1 MFKDITLGQY
11 YPGNS
16 VVHRADP
23 RTKIL
28 ITLFFLVS
36 LFLVNNWWGF
46 LPVLFFLGL
55 IIVLSGVSVLYVL
68 RGLKAIWFL
77 IVITAAFNIFFTDGK
92 ILFSYRFIRIT
103 YEGLNLAGFMAVRIC
118 LLIVVTS
125 MMTLTTTPI
134 ALTDGLETL
143 LRPLKKLKVPVHEF
157 SMMMTI
163 ALRFIPTIME
173 ETDKII
179 KAQSARGADFESG
192 NLWQKA
198 KAMIPIFVPLF
209 VSAFRRADELAT
221 AMECRCYQGD
231 VNRTKL
237 KRLKFGIIDFFA
249 LLLVVALGASLFV
262 TEAYL

>member
-1 MFKDITLGQY
+1 MLKDITLGQY

-23 RTKIL
+23 RTKI
-28 ITLFFLVS
+28 IMTIFFLVA
-36 LFLVNNWWGF
+36 LFMVESWWGF
-46 LPVLFFLGL
+46 LPVVLFLAGF
-55 IIVLSGVSVLYVL
+55 IALSKVSVLYVL
-68 RGLKAIWFL
+68 RGIKAIWIL
-77 IVITAAFNIFFTDGK
+77 VLITAVFNVFFTDGK
-92 ILFSYRFIRIT
+92 VLFEWGFLRVT
-103 YEGLNLAGFMAVRIC
+103 YEGLSLAGFMAVRIC
-118 LLIVVTS
+118 LLIVATS

-134 ALTDGLETL
+134 ALTDGIETL

-231 VNRTKL
+231 VHRTKL
-237 KRLKFGIIDFFA
+237 KSLKFGLVDLFGFLLMLA
-249 LLLVVALGASLFV
+249 LGVALWAV
-262 TEAYL
+262 EACV

>member
-36 LFLVNNWWGF
+36 LFLVSNWWGF
-46 LPVLFFLGL
+46 LPVLVFLGL
-55 IIVLSGVSVLYVL
+55 VIGLSGVSVLYVL

-77 IVITAAFNIFFTDGK
+77 IVITAAFNIFFTDGRV
-92 ILFSYRFIRIT
+92 LFEYNFIRIT

-118 LLIVVTS
+118 LLIVATS

-237 KRLKFGIIDFFA
+237 KRLKFGIIDLFA
-249 LLLVVALGASLFV
+249 FLLFVALGASLFV

>member
-1 MFKDITLGQY
+1 MLKDITLGQY

-28 ITLFFLVS
+28 LTLAYMVS
-36 LFLVNNWWGF
+36 LFLIDSWYGF
-46 LPVLFFLGL
+46 LPPVVFLAGVILVSKVPFLYVIKGIKAILFL
-55 IIVLSGVSVLYVL
+55 II
-68 RGLKAIWFL
+68 
-77 IVITAAFNIFFTDGK
+77 ITACFNIFFTDGR
-92 ILFSYRFIRIT
+92 ILWSYKFIRIT
-103 YEGLNLAGFMAVRIC
+103 YEGLVLAGRMALRIT
-118 LLIVVTS
+118 LLIASTS

-134 ALTDGLETL
+134 ALTDGIEAL
-143 LRPLKKLKVPVHEF
+143 LKPLKKIKVPVHEF

-179 KAQSARGADFESG
+179 KAQSARGADFDSG
-192 NLWQKA
+192 NLFKKA
-198 KAMIPIFVPLF
+198 KAMIPIFIPLF
-209 VSAFRRADELAT
+209 VSAFRRADDLAI

-237 KRLKFGIIDFFA
+237 KKLKFGIIDLMA
-249 LLLVVALGASLFV
+249 LLLVLLFGAAIVLV
-262 TEAYL
+262 EVWM